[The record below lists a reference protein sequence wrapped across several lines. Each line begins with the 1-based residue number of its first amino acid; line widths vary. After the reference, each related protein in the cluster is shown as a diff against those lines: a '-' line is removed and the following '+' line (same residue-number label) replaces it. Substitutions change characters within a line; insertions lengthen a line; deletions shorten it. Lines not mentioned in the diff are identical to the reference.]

1 MDGDGSNVGAG
12 RTLAVQAIVLA
23 WTAYLIKRYTDE
35 TSAQRKAT
43 ERYADETV
51 ALRNETA
58 RQNKLQLRPI
68 LLPTFSVDM
77 SQTSLKHRL
86 LLSNVGHGCASNIRL
101 IPLSVPDEYLKE
113 LNFPSA
119 QVNFSE
125 ITYLASGAEAEVRF
139 RLISQGHV
147 LPESVFR
154 EFFFPDYPGPETSL
168 VVSFSDIEG
177 GYYRV
182 KITIEAEQDE
192 KRLPRR
198 VIIGPIEQY
207 SETSTIR

>member
-1 MDGDGSNVGAG
+1 MKGVMWVQDG
-12 RTLAVQAIVLA
+12 LLLVQAIVLA

-35 TSAQRKAT
+35 TSALRKAT

-68 LLPTFSVDM
+68 LLPTFSED
-77 SQTSLKHRL
+77 SNQIPPRHRL

-101 IPLSVPDEYLKE
+101 IPLSVPDEYLKG
-113 LNFPSA
+113 LHFPAA
-119 QVNFSE
+119 QVHFSE
-125 ITYLASGAEAEVRF
+125 TTYLASGEEAEVGL
-139 RLISQGHV
+139 RLMSEGHV
-147 LPESVFR
+147 LPEGVFR

-192 KRLPRR
+192 TRLPRR
-198 VIIGPIEQY
+198 VSIGPIEQ
-207 SETSTIR
+207 